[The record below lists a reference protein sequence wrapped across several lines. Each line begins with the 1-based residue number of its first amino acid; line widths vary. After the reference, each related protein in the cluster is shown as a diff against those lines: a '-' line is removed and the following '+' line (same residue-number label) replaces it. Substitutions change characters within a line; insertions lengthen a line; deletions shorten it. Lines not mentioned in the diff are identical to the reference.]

1 MIGCRP
7 KPWGPRV
14 LSFDPCPM
22 TRFGLDLPP
31 HYRVFAAFF
40 LYAFAM
46 GGIFPRVPELQRAMG
61 ATEGALGLALIGIA
75 SGTLLSLTFAGRL
88 LERIGHRRAL
98 LVLIPVMAAC
108 CAVASFA
115 PTPWMLYLLLVPC
128 GLAIGAVEIVV
139 NLEADRV
146 EHQGGR
152 RIMNRAHAFWSTGF
166 FAAGLFGALLSQLG
180 VGVSQHLLLE
190 ALLVLVATVLLLG
203 RFAAA
208 PHREGPPV
216 GDTVPRVARPTL
228 AILALVV
235 VTLAAMVL
243 EGAGAEWSAIYM
255 RDVFGA
261 GHFAAGAAVATGAGM
276 QAVTRFF
283 ADAFVERYSPVAV
296 ARVLLALLGIGAG
309 TVLFAPAQALA
320 FAGFALMGVGTS
332 VIFPLAMSAA
342 AQRTDRSAAINVA
355 ALAQTSFVV
364 FLLGP
369 PLLGFVAQHWGIR
382 WSFGIGLPLVV
393 LSFAMAG
400 VLQPA
405 AGLRRAPSDGALRAG
420 RAGR

>member
-1 MIGCRP
+1 
-7 KPWGPRV
+7 
-14 LSFDPCPM
+14 M
-22 TRFGLDLPP
+22 TRIGLALPA

-61 ATEGALGLALIGIA
+61 ATEGELGLALIGIA
-75 SGTLLSLTFAGRL
+75 SGTLVSLTFAGRW
-88 LERIGHRRAL
+88 LERFGHRRAL
-98 LVLIPVMAAC
+98 LVLVPLMALFVAI
-108 CAVASFA
+108 ASFA
-115 PTPWMLYLLLVPC
+115 VAPWVLYVLLLPC
-128 GLAIGAVEIVV
+128 GLTIGAVEIVV

-166 FAAGLFGALLSQLG
+166 FMSGLFGALLSQLG
-180 VGVSQHLLLE
+180 VSVQQHLLLD
-190 ALLVLVATVLLLG
+190 ALLVLVATGLLLG
-203 RFAAA
+203 RFEPA
-208 PHREGPPV
+208 PHRAAPPA
-216 GDTVPRVARPTL
+216 GGHHVPRVARPTL

-261 GHFAAGAAVATGAGM
+261 GHFAAGAAVATGAAM
-276 QAVTRFF
+276 QAATRFF
-283 ADAFVERYSPVAV
+283 ADGFVERYSPVGV
-296 ARVLLALLGIGAG
+296 ARALLTILGIGAG
-309 TVLFAPAQALA
+309 MVLLAPTAAVA

-342 AQRTDRSAAINVA
+342 AQRTDRSAAVNVA
-355 ALAQTSFVV
+355 SLAQTSFVV

-369 PLLGFVAQHWGIR
+369 PLLGFIAQHWGIR
-382 WSFGIGLPLVV
+382 WSFGVGLPLVA
-393 LSFAMAG
+393 LSLAVAG

-405 AGLRRAPSDGALRAG
+405 GTRPAPSGGAVRAQ
-420 RAGR
+420 R

>member
-1 MIGCRP
+1 
-7 KPWGPRV
+7 
-14 LSFDPCPM
+14 M

-190 ALLVLVATVLLLG
+190 ALLVLVSTVLLLG

-216 GDTVPRVARPTL
+216 GDKVPRVARPTL

-420 RAGR
+420 R